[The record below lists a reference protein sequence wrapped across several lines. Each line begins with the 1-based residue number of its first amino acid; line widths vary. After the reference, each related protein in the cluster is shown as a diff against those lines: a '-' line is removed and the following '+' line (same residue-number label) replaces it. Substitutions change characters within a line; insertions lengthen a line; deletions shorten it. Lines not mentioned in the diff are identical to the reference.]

1 MRVIFGTKKGKPLLS
16 VPGDTTRPMLSRVK
30 TALFDTI
37 RPRLAAAQVLDCFA
51 GTGQLG
57 IEALS
62 NGAESCIF
70 LDTERAAVETIKKNL
85 STTQLTELTQVRHT
99 DVFTYLKNC
108 QKSFEIIVADPPQVK
123 NLWVEV
129 VHCLAERPTILSE
142 GGVLIVK
149 VDPSE
154 YEGLQLKT
162 LNEVQQRRYGNSVIL
177 FFERTSVGSFLAE

>member
-1 MRVIFGTKKGKPLLS
+1 MRVISGSKKGSPLLS

-37 RPRLAAAQVLDCFA
+37 RPRLAGAQILDCFA

-62 NGAESCIF
+62 QGAASCIF
-70 LDTERAAVETIKKNL
+70 LDAERAAIETIKKNL
-85 STTQLTELTQVRHT
+85 ATTRLTELTQVRHT

-108 QKSFEIIVADPPQVK
+108 QKSFDIIFADPPQFK
-123 NLWVEV
+123 NIWVEV
-129 VHCLAERPTILSE
+129 VHCIAERPATLSE

-149 VDPSE
+149 IDPSE
-154 YEGLQLKT
+154 YEPLQLKT
-162 LNEVQQRRYGNSVIL
+162 LHEVQQRRYGNSVIV
-177 FFERTSVGSFLAE
+177 FFERPPLGIFIPE